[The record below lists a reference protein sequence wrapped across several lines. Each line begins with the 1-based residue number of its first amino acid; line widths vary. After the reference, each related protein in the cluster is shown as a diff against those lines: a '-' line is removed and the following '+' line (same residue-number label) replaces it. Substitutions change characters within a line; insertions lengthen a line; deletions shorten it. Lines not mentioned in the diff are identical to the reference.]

1 MAVRES
7 ITEPAAKAAAGTLS
21 DHPATTVMPRSLGAW
36 PNLSMGVATN
46 VIVMEVRFGSTQG
59 RWPGEPI
66 LILFGLGS
74 IRSDPFQIFRG
85 RAHSQPGRPAPLAGL
100 LTTLFHEL
108 LTFLLRRCPQRFP
121 CDRRQAYLCS
131 IDLLYVFQ
139 VLCVQWFAK
148 MMFFR
153 FAVSACMSLFR
164 LIQTQ
169 AVHSVHLV
177 SAWTVVVRSLELPKQ
192 KGSKQSGLGTGLHAC
207 RRFLSSF
214 SRASTE
220 TIPRNEPA
228 RTKSTPRK
236 VPSMHTYPDW
246 LVACVGRGR
255 GHLLP
260 MSKCML
266 YLIVIERRTRL

>member
-1 MAVRES
+1 M
-7 ITEPAAKAAAGTLS
+7 
-21 DHPATTVMPRSLGAW
+21 W
-36 PNLSMGVATN
+36 P
-46 VIVMEVRFGSTQG
+46 
-59 RWPGEPI
+59 
-66 LILFGLGS
+66 LGS
-74 IRSDPFQIFRG
+74 YPSRKSCWSLSLSKLCFASRDLQVTLFSAPSSIAFACWCCSAG
-85 RAHSQPGRPAPLAGL
+85 VRPACTHCSVVVV

-266 YLIVIERRTRL
+266 YLSWV